1 MIPFPPYEPDK
12 GPFSATSTDGG
23 QNILPI
29 SNGWGP
35 MTDLVETG
43 DSLGA
48 QCFGAW
54 WVRDTSGDFSFYAA
68 TKTKIYKRN
77 GAGGWDHASRLSADQ
92 TTNGTF
98 AADTNWTKGTNVTI
112 AAGVATWTA
121 SPNAAGIEQA
131 QSFTAGTI
139 YKVTFTVSG
148 YTAGGV
154 RPSLEGGTAVT
165 GTTRSAN
172 GTYTEYL
179 TAVTGNITFAIRGI
193 GASTTLNVDNV
204 TVQALANYTGPAD
217 GELWQAERFGT
228 YFLLTNINDP
238 VQFID
243 VDTGSVFAN
252 LAGSPPQAKY
262 IECVGDFLFLSYL
275 KVGADEF
282 PQDWQHS
289 KINDAENWTI
299 TGTPGDSDRQNIPD
313 GDEIV
318 ALFSRPGGARIIQ
331 RRCKRNLI
339 FTPGSD
345 FSFQMN
351 DIDATRGAVAPLAVV
366 PIGGDVYF
374 YLNETGFYINDSHT
388 PIGAERV
395 DKTFFA
401 DIDLDKLS
409 EVQGVADPA
418 SKIVWVTYTDQS
430 GARVQIGWNW
440 QLDRW
445 IPPVVLGLAPYL
457 LVSAVSVGAV
467 LDDLDVYGT
476 LDDITIPLDSRFWKG
491 GRITFG
497 AFTSNNK
504 LAFFA
509 GTPSAAIAET
519 ATHELTP
526 DTGSYV
532 DGAKLKSDAGDYTI
546 ELGYADLPDTAL
558 TWTAPSSRDTRTGM
572 CSFHNDAKFHRF
584 RANITEDTEWKHLHG
599 CTPFFQESGFG

>member
-1 MIPFPPYEPDK
+1 MP
-12 GPFSATSTDGG
+12 
-23 QNILPI
+23 
-29 SNGWGP
+29 
-35 MTDLVETG
+35 DLVETG
-43 DSLGA
+43 ASLGA

-68 TKTKIYKRN
+68 TRTRIFKRN
-77 GAGGWDHASRLSADQ
+77 GDGSWTNVSKIAANQAV
-92 TTNGTF
+92 NGTF
-98 AADTNWTKGTNVTI
+98 AADTDWTKDVGVTI
-112 AAGVATWTA
+112 AAGVAT
-121 SPNAAGIEQA
+121 
-131 QSFTAGTI
+131 FTAVANNLGLSQTQSLTAATV
-139 YKVTFTVSG
+139 YKVVYTVSG
-148 YTAGGV
+148 FSAGGV
-154 RPSLEGGTAVT
+154 RVRLEGSTPVD
-165 GTTRSAN
+165 GTTRTAN

-179 TAVTGNITFAIRGI
+179 TAIAGNNTLVFRAIGT
-193 GASTTLNVDNV
+193 TTLNIDNV
-204 TVQALANYTGPAD
+204 TVQALTNYTGPAD

-228 YFLLTNINDP
+228 YFILTNINDP

-243 VDTGSVFAN
+243 VDSGANFAD

-275 KVGADEF
+275 KVGATEF

-289 KINDAENWTI
+289 KINDATNWTI
-299 TGTPGDSDRQNIPD
+299 TGTQGDSDRQNIPD

-339 FTPGSD
+339 FTPGSE

-374 YLNETGFYINDSHT
+374 YLNETGFYLNDSHT
-388 PIGAERV
+388 PIGAERI
-395 DKTFFA
+395 DRTFFA
-401 DIDLDKLS
+401 DVDLDKLS

-418 SKIVWVTYTDQS
+418 SKIVWITYTDQS

-445 IPPVVLGLAPYL
+445 IPPVVLSLAPYL

-476 LDDITIPLDSRFWKG
+476 LDNINIPLDSRFWKG

-509 GTPSAAIAET
+509 GTPAAAIAET

-532 DGAKLKSDAGDYTI
+532 DGAKLKSEAGDYTI

-572 CSFHNDAKFHRF
+572 CGFHNDAKFHRF
-584 RANITEDTEWKHLHG
+584 RVNVTEDSEWDHLHG
-599 CTPFFQESGFG
+599 VTPFFQESGFG